1 MAQRLQP
8 IYDIAELCA
17 LQGIREAIICP
28 GSRSA
33 PLTLSF
39 ARHGRL
45 HTRVINDERS
55 AAFLA
60 LGLARETEATV
71 VLICTSG
78 SAAYNFAPAVAEAF
92 YQHVPLLILTADRPP
107 EWIDQMDGQTIRQRS
122 LFGRHV
128 KKSFHLPHDYDHADA
143 SWHINRCLNEAIIE
157 TQAPAKGPVHVN
169 VPLREPL
176 YPAAHEAIGYSAVR
190 VIHTHRS
197 SPLPAPHTVAWMAE
211 QINRAQKIIVLP
223 GQHKHN
229 PALQQA
235 ITAFGK
241 KTGAVLVADVLANF
255 HGTPAIGTAD
265 HFLAHA
271 SDDQKKEWQ
280 PDLLI
285 TLGQSVISKHTKLF
299 LRKYPAAQHVH
310 VQPHEGVAD
319 TFQSL
324 TQVVLSE
331 ETPFFQQL
339 LPMLAEKKASPFWH
353 AWQALHARTQA
364 VLETFMAAC
373 PFSDLATVGQV
384 LTRLPAQASLHVAN
398 SMSVRYVNMLAPWI
412 QQPSVR
418 IWANRGTS
426 GIDGC
431 TSSALG
437 HAWANDQ
444 LQVLI
449 TGDLA
454 FFYDRNAFWNEH
466 VPPNLRIVLL
476 NNHGGVI
483 FSLIDGPGHL
493 PERDTYF
500 VATQRLAAQSLAHEM
515 GLDYQRAHSLEA
527 LSEILPHF
535 FNAHPRAQILEVET
549 DIETNQRVFE
559 NLKQQIKQSL

>member
-1 MAQRLQP
+1 MAPRLQP

-17 LQGIREAIICP
+17 QHGIREAVICP

-39 ARHGRL
+39 ARHPKL
-45 HTRVINDERS
+45 TTRVINDERS
-55 AAFLA
+55 AAFIA
-60 LGLARETEATV
+60 LGLARETDTPV

-107 EWIDQMDGQTIRQRS
+107 EWIDQWDGQTIRQRGI
-122 LFGRHV
+122 FGQHV
-128 KKSFHLPHDYDHADA
+128 KGSFHVPHDYDHAD
-143 SWHINRCLNEAIIE
+143 SVWHINRCLNEAIIE

-176 YPAAHEAIGYSAVR
+176 YPAPHETLSYSVVR
-190 VIHTHRS
+190 TIHTHRGNYS
-197 SPLPAPHTVAWMAE
+197 PAPHTVAWVAE

-223 GQHKHN
+223 GQQKHD

-235 ITAFGK
+235 AMAVAK
-241 KTGAVLVADVLANF
+241 KTGAVLLADVLANF
-255 HGTPAIGTAD
+255 HGTSAIGTAD

-271 SDDQKKEWQ
+271 TDDQKKEWQ

-285 TLGQSVISKHTKLF
+285 TFGQSVISKHTKLF

-310 VQPHEGVAD
+310 VQAHEGVAD

-324 TQVVLSE
+324 TQVVISDE
-331 ETPFFQQL
+331 PIFFQQL
-339 LPMLAEKKASPFWH
+339 LPLLTEKKASPFSQAWH
-353 AWQALHARTQA
+353 TRHARTQT
-364 VLETFMAAC
+364 VLENFMATC
-373 PFSDLATVGQV
+373 PFSDLGAVGQV
-384 LTRLPAQASLHVAN
+384 LNRLPARTSLHVAN
-398 SMSVRYVNMLAPWI
+398 SMSVRYVNMLAALI
-412 QQPSVR
+412 RQPDLRV
-418 IWANRGTS
+418 WANRGTS

-437 HAWANDQ
+437 HALANDS
-444 LQVLI
+444 LHVLI

-466 VPPNLRIVLL
+466 VPSHLRVVVL

-483 FSLIDGPGHL
+483 FGLIDGPGNL

-500 VATQRLAAQSLAHEM
+500 VAKQPLSARSLALEM
-515 GLDYQRAHSLEA
+515 GLGYHHVGHRDALEDV
-527 LSEILPHF
+527 LPHF
-535 FNAHPRAQILEVET
+535 FDIHPRAQILEVET
-549 DIETNQRVFE
+549 DLPTNQTVFE

>member
-1 MAQRLQP
+1 M
-8 IYDIAELCA
+8 
-17 LQGIREAIICP
+17 
-28 GSRSA
+28 
-33 PLTLSF
+33 
-39 ARHGRL
+39 
-45 HTRVINDERS
+45 INDERS
-55 AAFLA
+55 AAFIA
-60 LGLARETEATV
+60 LGVARETKSPV

-107 EWIDQMDGQTIRQRS
+107 EWVDQLDGQTIRQRGI
-122 LFGRHV
+122 FGRHV
-128 KKSFHLPHDYDHADA
+128 KKSFHLPHDYEHRDA
-143 SWHINRCLNEAIIE
+143 PWHVNRCVNEAIVE
-157 TQAPAKGPVHVN
+157 AQAPAKGPVHIN

-176 YPAAHEAIGYSAVR
+176 YPVPHELLSYSAVR
-190 VIHTHRS
+190 TIHMHRGK
-197 SPLPAPHTVAWMAE
+197 PQPAADTMAWVAE
-211 QINRAQKIIVLP
+211 QINQARKIILLP
-223 GQHKHN
+223 GQQQHD

-235 ITAFGK
+235 VTDSSK
-241 KTGAVLVADVLANF
+241 KTGAVVVADVLANF
-255 HGTPAIGTAD
+255 HGTPAIRTAD

-285 TLGQSVISKHTKLF
+285 TWGQSVISKHIKLF
-299 LRKYPAAQHVH
+299 LRTFPAARHIH
-310 VQPHEGVAD
+310 VQPYEGIAD

-324 TQVVLSE
+324 TQVVLSD
-331 ETPFFQQL
+331 ETIFFQQL
-339 LPMLAEKKASPFWH
+339 HSLLIEKQAGLFSNVWH
-353 AWQALHARTQA
+353 AMNTRTQA
-364 VLETFMAAC
+364 ALETFMGGC
-373 PFSDLATVGQV
+373 PFSDLSAVGHV
-384 LTRLPAQASLHVAN
+384 LTRLPAEASLHVAN
-398 SMSVRYVNMLAPWI
+398 SMSVRYVNMLAGWI
-412 QQPSVR
+412 HQPSLHV
-418 IWANRGTS
+418 WANRGTS

-437 HAWANDQ
+437 HALASDR
-444 LQVLI
+444 LHVLI

-483 FSLIDGPGHL
+483 FSLIDGPGNL

-500 VATQRLAAQSLAHEM
+500 VATQRLTAQSLANEM
-515 GLDYQRAHSLEA
+515 GLDYHWAHSLDE
-527 LSEILPHF
+527 LTDLLPRF

-549 DIETNQRVFE
+549 DIHTNQTVFE